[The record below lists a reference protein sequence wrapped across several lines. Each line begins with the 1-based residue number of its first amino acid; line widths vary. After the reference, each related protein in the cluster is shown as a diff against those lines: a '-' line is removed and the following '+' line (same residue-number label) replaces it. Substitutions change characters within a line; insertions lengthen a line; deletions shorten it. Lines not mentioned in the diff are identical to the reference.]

1 MRRTYKSFEELP
13 LCLNVQQ
20 LADVLGVCKP
30 IAYNLV
36 NRDDFPAIR
45 LAGGKRIVI
54 PKDRLQ
60 AWLAGNDEFPEVD
73 ECD

>member
-1 MRRTYKSFEELP
+1 MKRTYKSFEELP

-20 LADVLGVCKP
+20 MADVLGVCKP
-30 IAYNLV
+30 VAYNLV

-45 LAGGKRIVI
+45 LEKRIVI
-54 PKDRLQ
+54 PSDRFK
-60 AWLAGNDEFPEVD
+60 AWLDGNDEFPEVG